1 MPLKSRIRFP
11 DPEPKLNELT
21 SGKMSSKFQKLVG
34 KHVLVIGGTSGMGY
48 AVAEASLASG
58 AHVTLS
64 SSNQSRID
72 EKVKNLQQS
81 YPESKVQ
88 GFVCDLSRSSLKQD
102 LEELFSK
109 VGKLDHIVFTATEPP
124 KMLAYDEITLEYWR
138 DAGQMRLFAPFF
150 VAQVGSK
157 YLNPGPESSIVL
169 TTGTSSEK
177 PIAGW
182 PVVASYAASLKGL
195 TRNLAL
201 DLKPIRVNIVSPGF
215 VETELWDHQPEEAR
229 KGLFEWIKTVTALEK
244 IGYPDEI
251 AEAFLWL
258 MKDTNVTGSV
268 AETNSGMK
276 LV

>member
-1 MPLKSRIRFP
+1 MKP
-11 DPEPKLNELT
+11 T
-21 SGKMSSKFQKLVG
+21 YQKLLH

-58 AHVTLS
+58 ADVTIS
-64 SSNQSRID
+64 SSSETRVNERAKQLQRDYPSRR
-72 EKVKNLQQS
+72 
-81 YPESKVQ
+81 VQ
-88 GFVCDLSRSSLKQD
+88 GFVCDLSQDTLKQD
-102 LEELFSK
+102 IEDLFQK

-124 KMLAYDEITLEYWR
+124 KMFAYEEFTLEYWR
-138 DAGQMRLFAPFF
+138 NAGQMRLFAPFF

-157 YLNPGPESSIVL
+157 YLNPGLESSIVL

-215 VETELWDHQPEEAR
+215 VETELWDHQDPEAK
-229 KGLFEWIKTVTALEK
+229 KGLFEWVKTVTALEK
-244 IGYPDEI
+244 VGKPEEI

>member
-1 MPLKSRIRFP
+1 MKPAY
-11 DPEPKLNELT
+11 
-21 SGKMSSKFQKLVG
+21 QKLLN
-34 KHVLVIGGTSGMGY
+34 KDVLIIGGTSGMGY

-58 AHVTLS
+58 ADVTIS
-64 SSNQSRID
+64 SSNQTRINERVKQLQTDYPSRR
-72 EKVKNLQQS
+72 
-81 YPESKVQ
+81 VQ
-88 GFVCDLSRSSLKQD
+88 GFVCDLSRDTLKEDIED
-102 LEELFSK
+102 LFKK

-124 KMLAYDEITLEYWR
+124 KLFRYDEFTLEYWR
-138 DAGQMRLFAPFF
+138 NAGQMRLFAPFF

-157 YLNPGPESSIVL
+157 YLNPGLESSIVL

-195 TRNLAL
+195 TRYLAL
-201 DLKPIRVNIVSPGF
+201 DLKPIRPGGK
-215 VETELWDHQPEEAR
+215 
-229 KGLFEWIKTVTALEK
+229 KGLFEWVKTATALEK
-244 IGYPDEI
+244 IGKPEEI
-251 AEAFLWL
+251 AESFLWF

>member
-11 DPEPKLNELT
+11 DPELNKFD
-21 SGKMSSKFQKLVG
+21 SAKMSPKYHKLVG
-34 KHVLVIGGTSGMGY
+34 KHVLIIGGTSGMGY

-64 SSNQSRID
+64 SSNQNRVD
-72 EKVKNLQQS
+72 ERVKKLQQD
-81 YPESKVQ
+81 YPDSKVQ
-88 GFVCDLSRSSLKQD
+88 GLVCDLSRSSLKQD
-102 LEELFSK
+102 IEELFEK

-124 KMLAYDEITLEYWR
+124 KMLTYDEITLEYWR

-229 KGLFEWIKTVTALEK
+229 KGLFEWVKTATALQK
-244 IGYPDEI
+244 IGYPEEV

>member
-1 MPLKSRIRFP
+1 MPLKSHIRFP
-11 DPEPKLNELT
+11 DPGTQTDLTKMKPTYRKLLN
-21 SGKMSSKFQKLVG
+21 
-34 KHVLVIGGTSGMGY
+34 KHVLIIGGTSGMGY

-58 AHVTLS
+58 ADVTIS
-64 SSNQSRID
+64 SSNQTRINERVKQLQTDYPSRR
-72 EKVKNLQQS
+72 
-81 YPESKVQ
+81 VQ
-88 GFVCDLSRSSLKQD
+88 GFVCDLSRDTVKEDIED
-102 LEELFSK
+102 LFKK
-109 VGKLDHIVFTATEPP
+109 VSKLDHIVFTATEPP
-124 KMLAYDEITLEYWR
+124 KLFTYDEFTLEYWR
-138 DAGQMRLFAPFF
+138 NAGQMRLFAPFF

-157 YLNPGPESSIVL
+157 YLNPGLESSIVL

-215 VETELWDHQPEEAR
+215 VETELWDHQDPEAK
-229 KGLFEWIKTVTALEK
+229 KGLFEWVKTATALEK
-244 IGYPDEI
+244 IGKPEEI

>member
-1 MPLKSRIRFP
+1 MST
-11 DPEPKLNELT
+11 PKY
-21 SGKMSSKFQKLVG
+21 QKLLN

-58 AHVTLS
+58 AHVTIS
-64 SSNQSRID
+64 SSNQGRID
-72 EKVKNLQQS
+72 DRIKRLQS
-81 YPESKVQ
+81 AYPNARVN
-88 GFVCDLSRSSLKQD
+88 GVVCDLAHDTLKAD
-102 LEELFSK
+102 LIKLFEK

-124 KMLAYDEITLEYWR
+124 KLIPYEDITLEYWR
-138 DAGQMRLFAPFF
+138 TAGQMRLFAPFF
-150 VAQVGSK
+150 VAHIGAK
-157 YLNPGPESSIVL
+157 YLTPSPESSIVL

-215 VETELWDHQPEEAR
+215 VDTELWDHQAPEARDGLFDWIKGSVPLQKVGTPEE
-229 KGLFEWIKTVTALEK
+229 V
-244 IGYPDEI
+244 

-268 AETNSGMK
+268 AETNAGMK
-276 LV
+276 L

>member
-1 MPLKSRIRFP
+1 MPLKSRIQFP
-11 DPEPKLNELT
+11 DPETHPT
-21 SGKMSSKFQKLVG
+21 SKMSPKYQKLLG
-34 KHVLVIGGTSGMGY
+34 KHVLIIGGTSGMGY

-58 AHVTLS
+58 ANVTIS
-64 SSNQSRID
+64 SSNQTRIN
-72 EKVKNLQQS
+72 ERVTRLQTE
-81 YPESKVQ
+81 YPSQTVQ
-88 GFVCDLSRSSLKQD
+88 GIICDLSRDTLKQD
-102 LEELFSK
+102 IEELFAK
-109 VGKLDHIVFTATEPP
+109 VGTLDHIVFTATEPP
-124 KMLAYDEITLEYWR
+124 KMFTYEEITLEYWR
-138 DAGQMRLFAPFF
+138 NAGQMRLFAPFF
-150 VAQVGSK
+150 VAQVGAK
-157 YLNPGPESSIVL
+157 YLKPGLESSIVL

-215 VETELWDHQPEEAR
+215 VETELWDNQEPEAR
-229 KGLFEWIKTVTALEK
+229 KGLFEWTKTVTALQK
-244 IGYPDEI
+244 IGQPEEV